1 MAKGNKDLD
10 RALDETIKLN
20 SSKGRGGKKLPAL
33 ASSKRPVDRAN
44 SSGGRQQLHSNG
56 GGNHHPRGNYTTMH
70 SRAPPPPPT
79 RGHVNHRIGNK
90 PVHQRVGG
98 GSDTLINSR
107 LGRGI
112 NKPPPHRGAGVVG
125 SRAVS
130 AGVVGFFL
138 YQHCEDAH

>member
-44 SSGGRQQLHSNG
+44 ISSARHSNG
-56 GGNHHPRGNYTTMH
+56 GSHPRGHHTTIH
-70 SRAPPPPPT
+70 SRSPT
-79 RGHVNHRIGNK
+79 RGHVNQRIGNM
-90 PVHQRVGG
+90 PVHQRVGEK
-98 GSDTLINSR
+98 LINSR

-112 NKPPPHRGAGVVG
+112 SKPHRGSGAAG

-130 AGVVGFFL
+130 AGVVGLL
-138 YQHCEDAH
+138 YQHCENAH